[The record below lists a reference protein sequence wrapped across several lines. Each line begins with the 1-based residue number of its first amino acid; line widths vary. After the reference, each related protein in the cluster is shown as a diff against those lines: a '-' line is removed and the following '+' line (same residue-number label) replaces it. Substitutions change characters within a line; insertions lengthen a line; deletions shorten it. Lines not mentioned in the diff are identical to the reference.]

1 MLGGTLSVILRRL
14 MGSCMWIER
23 AAGEKYP
30 SQASLT
36 MGNEI
41 WNWMVPWNSSETA
54 YGWIC
59 VWDLRIW
66 TCLESSYFTNMC
78 VDFLLSAFSLAD
90 PSNCHWP
97 PDLMAWFLCAVA
109 CAVLKSLLWCLCW
122 NLSSVAC
129 TEIFVLI
136 QCFLNLLVLHL
147 DRMYSTVPAMTTICE
162 GLCWGLCTDFCVDIY
177 ALMIVHDYSS
187 RNSAHAKSIMG
198 PSVVLGAQWV
208 RWQGPR
214 PCMSCWTQHVAS
226 TENIGISIQGSCLI

>member
-1 MLGGTLSVILRRL
+1 

-59 VWDLRIW
+59 VRDLRIW
-66 TCLESSYFTNMC
+66 TCLDSSYFTNMC

-147 DRMYSTVPAMTTICE
+147 DRMYSTCDDYCVKVCAGVFVLISVLTSMHWW
-162 GLCWGLCTDFCVDIY
+162 LCMITAVG
-177 ALMIVHDYSS
+177 IVH
-187 RNSAHAKSIMG
+187 M
-198 PSVVLGAQWV
+198 
-208 RWQGPR
+208 PR
-214 PCMSCWTQHVAS
+214 A
-226 TENIGISIQGSCLI
+226 